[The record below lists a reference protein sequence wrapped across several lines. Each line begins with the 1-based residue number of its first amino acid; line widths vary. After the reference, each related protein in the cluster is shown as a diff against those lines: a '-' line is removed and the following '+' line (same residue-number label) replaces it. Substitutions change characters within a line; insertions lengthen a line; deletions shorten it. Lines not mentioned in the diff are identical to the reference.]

1 MAGRLENLT
10 NIADNMT
17 HKDCVEAGKKGGK
30 ASGEARRRKKLMREQ
45 MEILLTLPIK
55 SRKIKQQLHDLGIDD
70 TELNNQMALV
80 VSMYQKALKGDT
92 RAFEILRDTIG
103 EKPVEV
109 QEVHEVPQIVDDIK
123 Q

>member
-1 MAGRLENLT
+1 MAKEDLRPIKQTSEE
-10 NIADNMT
+10 ASR
-17 HKDCVEAGKKGGK
+17 AGKIGGIK
-30 ASGEARRRKKLMREQ
+30 SGESRRRKRMMREQ

-55 SRKIKQQLHDLGIDD
+55 SKKLKEQLNELGIDD

-109 QEVHEVPQIVDDIK
+109 QEVHEIPQIIDDIK
-123 Q
+123 

>member
-1 MAGRLENLT
+1 MAKGLENLT
-10 NIADNMT
+10 NITDNMT
-17 HKDCVEAGKKGGK
+17 HSDFVEAGKKGGK
-30 ASGEARRRKKLMREQ
+30 ASGEARRRRKLMREQ

-55 SRKIKQQLHDLGIDD
+55 SRKIKEQLNELGIDD

-109 QEVHEVPQIVDDIK
+109 QEVHEIPQIIDDIK
-123 Q
+123 